1 MQNQPT
7 IQTNQPAPA
16 PTPAQTPAPQPT
28 PYADANFAISRQRAK
43 QEKHHRLH
51 YHICS
56 LPNLRGAHYPFLLF
70 GAYYDYLI
78 TFMTISVL
86 VPLALSGITAAL
98 GVFLLIYALAKNAP
112 NRFCIIAGISIVTSI
127 ATLVIFRFFLLGRYA

>member
-7 IQTNQPAPA
+7 IQTNQPAPV
-16 PTPAQTPAPQPT
+16 PTPAQTPAAQPT
-28 PYADANFAISRQRAK
+28 PTPTPISPSYNNEPSK
-43 QEKHHRLH
+43 KNIIVCIVLSVVCL
-51 YHICS
+51 ICVALTILS
-56 LPNLRGAHYPFLLF
+56 SF

-98 GVFLLIYALAKNAP
+98 GVFLLIYALVKNAP